1 MINVAFALAKL
12 LNRFTLAADFGGGN
26 PINVNS
32 SVGNPAPAI
41 AANTALGPGTGT
53 TRTPISAALAAK
65 SCPGSFTVGIPAS
78 LTSANAAP
86 PANRPNASSLRF
98 ASLCA

>member
-1 MINVAFALAKL
+1 MMSVALLRAKL
-12 LNRFTLAADFGGGN
+12 LNLFALCEDFGGGK

-41 AANTALGPGTGT
+41 AAKTALGPGTGNT
-53 TRTPISAALAAK
+53 LTPIAAALAAK
-65 SCPGSFTVGIPAS
+65 SAPGSFTVGIPAS
-78 LTSANAAP
+78 LTSASAAP
-86 PANRPNASSLRF
+86 LANRPSTDSLRF